1 MSILGSKTL
10 LLCSGHVHTLN
21 LTFKFQTIIIDTAV
35 FRLLSR
41 KTTLFY
47 TVVVKMKE
55 KKTKHL
61 RNVEIWHSYKVSRSL
76 HGLHLNEFCYGS
88 PIALIGRMECVI

>member
-35 FRLLSR
+35 FRLLSW

-47 TVVVKMKE
+47 AVVVKME
-55 KKTKHL
+55 KKKHL

-76 HGLHLNEFCYGS
+76 HGLHLNAFCYGS
-88 PIALIGRMECVI
+88 PITLIGRMECVI

>member
-41 KTTLFY
+41 QTTLLY
-47 TVVVKMKE
+47 TVVVKMG
-55 KKTKHL
+55 KKKHL

-76 HGLHLNEFCYGS
+76 HGLHLNAFCYGS

>member
-41 KTTLFY
+41 KTTLLY
-47 TVVVKMKE
+47 TVVVKME
-55 KKTKHL
+55 KKQKHL

-76 HGLHLNEFCYGS
+76 HGLHLKAFCYGS

>member
-41 KTTLFY
+41 KTTLLY
-47 TVVVKMKE
+47 TVVVKMG
-55 KKTKHL
+55 KKKHL

-76 HGLHLNEFCYGS
+76 HGLHLNAFCYGS

>member
-10 LLCSGHVHTLN
+10 LLCSEHVHTLN

-41 KTTLFY
+41 KTTLLY
-47 TVVVKMKE
+47 TVVVKME
-55 KKTKHL
+55 KNKHL

-76 HGLHLNEFCYGS
+76 HGLHLNAFCYGS

>member
-41 KTTLFY
+41 KTTLLY
-47 TVVVKMKE
+47 TVVVKMK
-55 KKTKHL
+55 KKKPF
-61 RNVEIWHSYKVSRSL
+61 E
-76 HGLHLNEFCYGS
+76 
-88 PIALIGRMECVI
+88 EC

>member
-10 LLCSGHVHTLN
+10 LLCSGHVHTLK

-41 KTTLFY
+41 KTTLLY
-47 TVVVKMKE
+47 TVVVKME
-55 KKTKHL
+55 KKKHL

-76 HGLHLNEFCYGS
+76 HGLHLNAFCYGS